1 MPHIS
6 NLNSVS
12 IKNYGA
18 ENETLAVLRELR
30 KLGII
35 KTVSKPKPKAKA
47 LMIEDIKQPSD
58 MVSSSKSLGLSNQF
72 PLRQI
77 SAGMTQQQIEDI
89 NRRNAANVAV
99 LTGELK
105 QQRLQDIEAQQGQRL
120 SDISRLSSI
129 INPALERFRGST
141 FPAQQ
146 SGGEPVDPFAYARGG
161 APIIMGYNEAD
172 IEEGRFT
179 GGINEG
185 APVVVTEK
193 PTTTYAS
200 DEGQVEPEISA
211 PRIQTQQKIGGSLN
225 VSQAGAL
232 GLSAEFIQKVK
243 LNDIAVGLGLPP
255 VPKKGAKKAILQTY
269 YNNLTDK
276 LSIGDIIASGTNEDF
291 YNEIITILESYEE

>member
-35 KTVSKPKPKAKA
+35 KTVSKPKPKAKP

-58 MVSSSKSLGLSNQF
+58 MVSSVKTLDKF
-72 PLRQI
+72 PLRLAT
-77 SAGMTQQQIEDI
+77 AGMTDLQIEDI
-89 NRRNAANVAV
+89 NRRNAANIAV

-120 SDISRLSSI
+120 SDISSLSSI
-129 INPALERFRGST
+129 MNPVLERFRGST

-146 SGGEPVDPFAYARGG
+146 SGGEPLDPFASSRSG
-161 APIIMGYNEAD
+161 APIRLGFTDSD

-193 PTTTYAS
+193 PTETFS
-200 DEGQVEPEISA
+200 VEGEQEEQEATIE
-211 PRIQTQQKIGGSLN
+211 PRIQTQEKIRGSKKNPSNPLRKG
-225 VSQAGAL
+225 VTDSY
-232 GLSAEFIQKVK
+232 E
-243 LNDIAVGLGLPP
+243 LPP
-255 VPKKGAKKAILQTY
+255 IPVYRGTTTPDMLAY
-269 YNNLTDK
+269 YRTFMNRTNNEINPNNLNSKQRMFDEMN
-276 LSIGDIIASGTNEDF
+276 SIVDELALT
-291 YNEIITILESYEE
+291 L

>member
-30 KLGII
+30 KLGLI
-35 KTVSKPKPKAKA
+35 KLASKPKPKSKP

-58 MVSSSKSLGLSNQF
+58 MVSSSKSLNNF
-72 PLRQI
+72 PLRLAT
-77 SAGMTQQQIEDI
+77 AGMTQQQIEDI
-89 NRRNAANVAV
+89 NTRNAANIAV

-105 QQRLQDIEAQQGQRL
+105 QQRLQDIEAQQGQRFADISQI
-120 SDISRLSSI
+120 SDILS
-129 INPALERFRGST
+129 PVMKRFRGST

-146 SGGEPVDPFAYARGG
+146 SGSEPVDPFAYARGN
-161 APIIMGYNEAD
+161 APILMGYIEPD
-172 IEEGRFT
+172 IDEGRFT

-200 DEGQVEPEISA
+200 EEGEPEPQIPA
-211 PRIQTQQKIGGSLN
+211 PRIQPQQKIGGSLN
-225 VSQAGAL
+225 ASQAGAL
-232 GLSAEFIQKVK
+232 GLSAEFIKKVK
-243 LNDIAVGLGLPP
+243 LNDIAVGLGLQV
-255 VPKKGAKKAILQTY
+255 VPKIGAKKEVIKNY
-269 YNNLTDK
+269 YDNLTDK
-276 LSIGDIIASGTNEDF
+276 LSISDIIASGSKEDF
-291 YNEIITILESYEE
+291 YNEIISILQSYEE